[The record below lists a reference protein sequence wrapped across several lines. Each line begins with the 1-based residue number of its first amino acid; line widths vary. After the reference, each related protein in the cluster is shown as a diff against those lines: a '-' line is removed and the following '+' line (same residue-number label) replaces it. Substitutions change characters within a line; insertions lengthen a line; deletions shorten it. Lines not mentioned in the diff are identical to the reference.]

1 MLSAATAASL
11 EMDGLVSRYIL
22 GWLAGWLGDGELL
35 KDYEY

>member
-1 MLSAATAASL
+1 VLSAATAASL

-22 GWLAGWLGDGELL
+22 GWLADGELL